1 MKFVNRIFV
10 FLFLHIYM
18 YIVNRRAYFSLVE
31 KENNIKQ
38 LVIDNRAKE
47 IDLFSTFLFL
57 VLFFSVI
64 RPNGFLAL

>member
-1 MKFVNRIFV
+1 
-10 FLFLHIYM
+10 M
-18 YIVNRRAYFSLVE
+18 YIVNRRAYFLLVE